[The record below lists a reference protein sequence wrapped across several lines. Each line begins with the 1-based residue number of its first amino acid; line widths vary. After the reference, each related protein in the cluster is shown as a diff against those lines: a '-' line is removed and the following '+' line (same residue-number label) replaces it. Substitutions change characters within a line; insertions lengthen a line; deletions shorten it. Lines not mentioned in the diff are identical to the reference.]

1 MSEKTKY
8 LEALKQDFNA
18 LKTVPKEY
26 LADKAIVKAAFDR
39 PWYEYI
45 QFFNGYPDIFLGLKN
60 FELVDATL
68 RYNKDFVKE
77 LIPLCSGYLFSHLPK
92 ALREDKDL
100 FLFALSFVGADYVFS
115 KLKSNC
121 QEEGERWDEMG
132 IIDIEYNLRC
142 EIEKKSITENAGEN
156 LLKDKEVV
164 YKILEIEPDSFCY
177 IDDIFYSDKDIALI
191 AVSKGCYNYSCLN
204 DELKQDNKIIKVALE
219 GNGIEP
225 LFDDAAHW
233 SNIENYVIRYIPSE
247 VMNDKSFCLEIIND
261 TQKRFRAPEFFFQF
275 ISDGLKD
282 DKNFVLELAKI
293 KPSIL
298 KYIGE
303 DLKNDAEIL
312 RLKILNKISVINNF
326 K

>member
-1 MSEKTKY
+1 M
-8 LEALKQDFNA
+8 
-18 LKTVPKEY
+18 
-26 LADKAIVKAAFDR
+26 ADKAIVKAAFDR

-77 LIPLCSGYLFSHLPK
+77 LIPLCSGYLFSHLPE

-115 KLKSNC
+115 KLRSNC

-204 DELKQDNKIIKVALE
+204 DELKQDKKIIKMALE
-219 GNGIEP
+219 CNGIEP

-233 SNIENYVIRYIPSE
+233 SNIENYVIRYIPSTI
-247 VMNDKSFCLEIIND
+247 MNDKSFYNEIIND
-261 TQKRFRAPEFFFQF
+261 TEKRFRAPERFLHFATDC
-275 ISDGLKD
+275 IKD
-282 DKNFVLELAKI
+282 DKDFILELLRK
-293 KPSIL
+293 KPSIFN
-298 KYIGE
+298 YISE
-303 DLKNDAEIL
+303 RLRNDPDVLAVKKNN
-312 RLKILNKISVINNF
+312 RFFVTKHQISLFIM
-326 K
+326 

>member
-8 LEALKQDFNA
+8 LEAIKQDYNA
-18 LKTVPKEY
+18 LKAVPKKY
-26 LADKAIVKAAFDR
+26 LADKDIVTAAFDR

-45 QFFNGYPDIFLGLKN
+45 EFFNGYPDIFIGLKN

-77 LIPLCSGYLFSHLPK
+77 LIPMCSGYLFSYLPK
-92 ALREDKDL
+92 AIREDKAL
-100 FLFALSFVGADYVFS
+100 FLFALSHVGADYVFS

-132 IIDIEYNLRC
+132 IIDIEYNLRN
-142 EIEKKSITENAGEN
+142 EIEKKSITENAGGN

-177 IDDIFYSDKDIALI
+177 IDEIFYSDKDIALI
-191 AVSKGCYNYSCLN
+191 AVSKGCYNYSRLN
-204 DELKQDNKIIKVALE
+204 DELKQDKEIIKVALE
-219 GNGIEP
+219 ANAIEP

-233 SNIENYVIRYIPSE
+233 SNIENYVIRYIPSAI
-247 VMNDKSFCLEIIND
+247 MNDKSFCFEIIND
-261 TQKRFRAPEFFFQF
+261 TEKRFRAPERFLHFTTDF
-275 ISDGLKD
+275 IKD
-282 DKNFVLELAKI
+282 DKDFILELVRK

-298 KYIGE
+298 NYVSESLRNAPDILA
-303 DLKNDAEIL
+303 LK
-312 RLKILNKISVINNF
+312 K
-326 K
+326 